1 MSVMRHGGSGF
12 LQRRL
17 TKLYTDTKTSC
28 ESVTT
33 ASKALDDPELVAL
46 HQSFQKQR
54 DRLLSWG
61 LDWSDASAAQP
72 NDIDESLTAAGFSD
86 VVESVMS
93 TIQDLLNDAERVQH
107 IEARMPSKE
116 HKVDLPSKDTLG
128 SRPLKTQWT
137 DDDISRS
144 KTILS
149 DLTACIDTLYD
160 LSTSRRTMASS
171 MSSSKHSMAGRRSK
185 THPLPS
191 HDKSYGSFS
200 DSKQKIYSPKQ
211 TYMERPTITAL
222 RRMSK
227 LQLHQIPV

>member
-1 MSVMRHGGSGF
+1 MSVLRHGGGGGGF

-54 DRLLSWG
+54 DRLLAWG

-93 TIQDLLNDAERVQH
+93 SIQDLLNKAEQVQH
-107 IEARMPSKE
+107 IDPPLLPSKE
-116 HKVDLPSKDTLG
+116 
-128 SRPLKTQWT
+128 
-137 DDDISRS
+137 
-144 KTILS
+144 
-149 DLTACIDTLYD
+149 
-160 LSTSRRTMASS
+160 RR
-171 MSSSKHSMAGRRSK
+171 
-185 THPLPS
+185 
-191 HDKSYGSFS
+191 
-200 DSKQKIYSPKQ
+200 
-211 TYMERPTITAL
+211 
-222 RRMSK
+222 
-227 LQLHQIPV
+227 